1 MTNLVKDVNVEQIL
15 DKVVKLQKFEL
26 MPLTRPQPLS
36 PFPLF
41 NRSRC

>member
-26 MPLTRPQPLS
+26 MPLTRPQPSS
-36 PFPLF
+36 PSPLF